1 MFIMKPKKLNLG
13 CYKDYKKGYINL
25 DFDINCKLD
34 VVHDMN
40 KPMPFK
46 DNEFDEILCLEM
58 LEHLYFPS
66 QVLQELKRILN
77 PNGILIASMP
87 NETNLA
93 TRLRILF
100 KGNINCNIMKDLPHH
115 FHFTNV
121 SQQIKFYEQFFSIK
135 EVTYITLTGK
145 LYNKLPWKIKE
156 FLTLKYPNLFCE
168 CAVFTLIYPQFIRG
182 KEKVIERNQSEFK
195 SYNK

>member
-1 MFIMKPKKLNLG
+1 MKPKKLNLG

-25 DFDINCKLD
+25 DFDINCKPD

-121 SQQIKFYEQFFSIK
+121 
-135 EVTYITLTGK
+135 
-145 LYNKLPWKIKE
+145 
-156 FLTLKYPNLFCE
+156 
-168 CAVFTLIYPQFIRG
+168 
-182 KEKVIERNQSEFK
+182 
-195 SYNK
+195 